1 MKTKTLYI
9 SDLDGTLLASDGHIS
24 DRSRNILN
32 KVIKDGAKVSIATS
46 RNLFAFDQR
55 VAGVDFSI
63 PVILNTGGC
72 IYNCQTRHYDV
83 ISDIP
88 FDRVLQLK
96 KILDENE
103 IVPSTTEEF
112 LKYHKFITEDPKAK
126 YWTDEDLLESF
137 IVDFQAQNMFITR
150 AIKLANKEEKFA
162 LAAGVV
168 ELYGY
173 NLQVIHNLAG
183 DLGKSVADFHDE
195 DEDNDN

>member
-1 MKTKTLYI
+1 MKLHKGKLNISFKI
-9 SDLDGTLLASDGHIS
+9 SDLL
-24 DRSRNILN
+24 
-32 KVIKDGAKVSIATS
+32 
-46 RNLFAFDQR
+46 
-55 VAGVDFSI
+55 
-63 PVILNTGGC
+63 
-72 IYNCQTRHYDV
+72 
-83 ISDIP
+83 
-88 FDRVLQLK
+88 
-96 KILDENE
+96 LDENE

-173 NLQVIHNLAG
+173 NLQVIRNLAG

>member
-1 MKTKTLYI
+1 
-9 SDLDGTLLASDGHIS
+9 
-24 DRSRNILN
+24 
-32 KVIKDGAKVSIATS
+32 
-46 RNLFAFDQR
+46 
-55 VAGVDFSI
+55 
-63 PVILNTGGC
+63 
-72 IYNCQTRHYDV
+72 
-83 ISDIP
+83 
-88 FDRVLQLK
+88 
-96 KILDENE
+96 
-103 IVPSTTEEF
+103 
-112 LKYHKFITEDPKAK
+112 HKFITEDPKAK

-173 NLQVIHNLAG
+173 NLQVIRNLAG